1 MEGPFAVINGDDFYG
16 AGSFGLLASF
26 LGKTGGSRFAMVGF
40 RLDRTL
46 SENGTVS
53 RGVCSARNGALESIT
68 EVLAISRSDVGPGR
82 RFTGAEVVSMNCWAF
97 TPELFEGLDSGLRA
111 FLAEKGSDPKAEWYL
126 PAAVSELISRGAAS
140 VQVLQSAD
148 SWFGVTHREDK
159 PGVTAAIGALIRAGT
174 YPSRLFG

>member
-1 MEGPFAVINGDDFYG
+1 MEGPFAVINGGDFYG

-26 LGKTGGSRFAMVGF
+26 LGKAEGPRFAMVGF

-46 SENGTVS
+46 SENGSVS
-53 RGVCSARNGALESIT
+53 RGVCSERDGALESIT

-82 RFTGAEVVSMNCWAF
+82 RFNGAEVVSMNCWAF
-97 TPELFEGLDSGLRA
+97 TPELFAGLDSGLRA
-111 FLAEKGSDPKAEWYL
+111 FMAQKGSDPKAEWYL
-126 PAAVSELISRGAAS
+126 PAAVSDLISRGAAS
-140 VQVLQSAD
+140 VRVLRSGD

-159 PGVTAAIGALIRAGT
+159 PGVTAAIGALIRAGA